1 MNKTLRNAII
11 AIVSITLVGLSIS
24 AFAHS
29 GMGWGGGWGH
39 HGSGWHHHGGY
50 GSGYSDQLT
59 KDEYALLEQNREAFL
74 KETQDIRDN
83 LYDKG
88 RELENELAKS
98 EPDAAKASKLQKEIS
113 KLQSQFDQKRV
124 EHMVEMRQQNP
135 NFGRGYMYGGRM
147 MRDRSYRGGYCW
159 Q

>member
-1 MNKTLRNAII
+1 MNNTLRNILI
-11 AIVSITLVGLSIS
+11 AIVSIALIGLSIS

-39 HGSGWHHHGGY
+39 HGNGWHHQGGY
-50 GSGYSDQLT
+50 GSGYTDQLS
-59 KDEYALLEQNREAFL
+59 KEEYAQLEQKREVFFE
-74 KETQDIRDN
+74 ETQDIRDN

-88 RELENELAKS
+88 RQLENELAKS

-113 KLQSQFDQKRV
+113 KLQAQLDQKQV
-124 EHMVEMRQQNP
+124 ESMVEMRKQNP
-135 NFGRGYMYGGRM
+135 NAGSSYMYGGRM